1 MWRLTAGTGIAL
13 PKGMR
18 TSKTVC
24 LFLALVGTF
33 GCGESDAGGSAGGT
47 GGKNTGG
54 SAAGGGSMTGGAGGG
69 MTGGAGGSSGGGVA
83 GATATGGTSGGG
95 TSGGGTSSGG
105 TNSGGTSSG
114 GTGSSGGK
122 AGCPNQPAGATVLLD
137 TPFNT
142 SDGEGQLWEL
152 YPGAGKIVQPQGSPA
167 PASPPKASASI
178 LAAGQSTGGQQTI
191 WPKPGNEKPLNDL
204 YMCMTW
210 KMNSD
215 FVGIQTANKLVF
227 LAAQDFTFGKQGMNG
242 LLGVNKRTNKYPD
255 KNFQLI
261 FGHNSGNL
269 DNSHACAYDLGLA
282 CFPNVS
288 DTNLVPDT
296 WYTVEAYV
304 IASTCPTCKNGTVKW
319 WIDGVLQGSY
329 TNLNYGDGIVNEW
342 QINHTW
348 DSSLAVQC
356 GPPTNPANPKGRDCT
371 KDQIH
376 YFDHVVLASVL

>member
-1 MWRLTAGTGIAL
+1 MTRWRRRLERRRRCRQQRDRRLERRRQCELVAAPAAAAL
-13 PKGMR
+13 
-18 TSKTVC
+18 
-24 LFLALVGTF
+24 LA
-33 GCGESDAGGSAGGT
+33 
-47 GGKNTGG
+47 
-54 SAAGGGSMTGGAGGG
+54 
-69 MTGGAGGSSGGGVA
+69 
-83 GATATGGTSGGG
+83 
-95 TSGGGTSSGG
+95 GGTSSGG

-152 YPGAGKIVQPQGSPA
+152 YPGAGKIVQPQG
-167 PASPPKASASI
+167 
-178 LAAGQSTGGQQTI
+178 
-191 WPKPGNEKPLNDL
+191 KPGAGKPAEGERVDPGCGAIYRRPADHLAEAREREAPERLVHVHDL
-204 YMCMTW
+204 EDELGLRRHPD
-210 KMNSD
+210 SEQ
-215 FVGIQTANKLVF
+215 VGIPGRSGLHVRKARDERAARRQQANEQVSGQELPADLRSQQRKPRQLTCLRLRPGPGVF
-227 LAAQDFTFGKQGMNG
+227 PERERHQSRCPTPGTLSR
-242 LLGVNKRTNKYPD
+242 RT
-255 KNFQLI
+255 
-261 FGHNSGNL
+261 S
-269 DNSHACAYDLGLA
+269 S
-282 CFPNVS
+282 
-288 DTNLVPDT
+288 T
-296 WYTVEAYV
+296 
-304 IASTCPTCKNGTVKW
+304 STCPTCKNGTVKW

>member
-1 MWRLTAGTGIAL
+1 
-13 PKGMR
+13 MR

-54 SAAGGGSMTGGAGGG
+54 SATGSGGMTGGAGGG
-69 MTGGAGGSSGGGVA
+69 MTGGAGGSSGGGAA
-83 GATATGGTSGGG
+83 GATATGGTG
-95 TSGGGTSSGG
+95 
-105 TNSGGTSSG
+105 SG

-122 AGCPNQPAGATVLLD
+122 AGCPNQPAGAAVLLD

-142 SDGEGQLWEL
+142 SDGEGQLWEV
-152 YPGAGKIVQPQGSPA
+152 YPGAGKIVQPPGSPA
-167 PASPPKASASI
+167 PASAPKASASI
-178 LAAGQSTGGQQTI
+178 LAAGQSSGGQQTI

-210 KMNSD
+210 KMNAD
-215 FVGIQTANKLVF
+215 FVGLQVANKLVF

-242 LLGVNKRTNKYPD
+242 FFDVHKRTEKYPD
-255 KNFQLI
+255 KNFQLL
-261 FGHNSGNL
+261 FGHNTGNL
-269 DNSHACAYDLGLA
+269 DNSHACAYDMGLV

-329 TNLNYGDGIVNEW
+329 TNLNYGDGIINEW

-348 DSSLAVQC
+348 DGATKC
-356 GPPTNPANPKGRDCT
+356 GPPTNPENPKGRDCT